1 MITIYL
7 HSGTGKTGSSAIQ
20 AFLNY
25 NRGNLLANC
34 SCLYPDFYSKT
45 IHKGSNCHNHC
56 KSISKQAE
64 KITIINDIEKAVDFC
79 KKNGI
84 STIVISCEGLFAR
97 PDIGE
102 SILRNFHPDSG
113 LSFRIVVFFRRQDHF
128 LESGWK
134 QWGLKDIRFASIS
147 EYVESNNI
155 RWLDYLNEYDSI
167 FGKENIIIHPYEKE
181 QLPDGL
187 ICEFLTMIGIR
198 YSAYTWREPPES
210 NVNTNYGFNRDIIE
224 ILKLNRSL
232 CKNIHDNTLLNF
244 FYSTLPDTY
253 QKKPYEHYDLLSPQE
268 RIKILEKYDTINQ
281 TIAREYLGR
290 EDGKLFF
297 EPWPDPD
304 EPWEPYEGL
313 TVEKIVPIFTT
324 MLYNIDRR
332 HNTRIAAIRKKKGG
346 TSLRTFAAR
355 IKKRLWS
362 FFEDRI

>member
-1 MITIYL
+1 MITVYL

-25 NRGNLLANC
+25 NRENLLLHN
-34 SCLYPDFYSKT
+34 SCLYPDFHSKT
-45 IHKGSNCHNHC
+45 IDKGSNCHNHC
-56 KSISKQAE
+56 KSISKQEE
-64 KITIINDIEKAVDFC
+64 KITIISDIHKAVDFC

-84 STIVISCEGLFAR
+84 STIVISCEGLFAC

-102 SILRNFHPDSG
+102 SILRNFHSDPG
-113 LSFRIVVFFRRQDHF
+113 LSFRIIVFFRRQDHF

-134 QWGLKDIRFASIS
+134 QWGSKDFRFASIS
-147 EYVESNNI
+147 EYCEHQKI
-155 RWLDYLNEYDSI
+155 RWLDNLREYDSI
-167 FGKENIIIHPYEKE
+167 FGKENIIIHPYERE

-187 ICEFLTMIGIR
+187 ICEFLKMIGIR
-198 YSAYTWREPPES
+198 HSEHTWNEPPES
-210 NVNTNYGFNRDIIE
+210 NVNTNYGFNQDIIE
-224 ILKLNRSL
+224 ILKLNRSFY
-232 CKNIHDNTLLNF
+232 KNVHDNTLLDF

-253 QKKPYEHYDLLSPQE
+253 QKKPYECYDLLSPKE
-268 RIKILEKYDTINQ
+268 RIKILEKYDTMNQ

-290 EDGKLFF
+290 ENGKLFF
-297 EPWPDPD
+297 ESLPDPD

-324 MLYNIDRR
+324 MLYNVDRR

-355 IKKRLWS
+355 IKNRLLS
-362 FFEDRI
+362 FF